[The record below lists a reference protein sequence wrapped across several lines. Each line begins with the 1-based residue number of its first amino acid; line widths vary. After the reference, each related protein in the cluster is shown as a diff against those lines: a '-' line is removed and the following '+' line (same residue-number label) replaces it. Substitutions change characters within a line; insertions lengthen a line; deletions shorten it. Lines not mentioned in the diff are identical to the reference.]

1 MSRSFLLLLPAFVS
15 VVAAGAPSVNTAS
28 LPLAFEAA
36 PGTAQYLARGAGLH
50 VAVQATGVDVHAGKR
65 SGPAAAIRLHFSG
78 ASAKAVASV
87 SNKLPGTSNYFI
99 GSDPSK
105 WRTGVSTFGQ
115 VEFQG
120 VYPGIDVVYYGN
132 QSRLEY
138 DFRVHAGANPSAIRL
153 TFDGSARPALSPEGD
168 LLVGELLQHRPV
180 AYQNAANGRVPVA
193 CRYVIRQSGE
203 VALALGAYDRNRE
216 LIIDPVLRYASYMGG
231 TLNDGVT
238 SIKVDAA
245 GSVYMTGFTASSNFP
260 AKGGSQNSYGGS
272 NSEQRQ
278 GQFGDAFVAKLNPA
292 GTAVV
297 YATYLGGSG
306 EDLAT
311 SIAIDSAGNAY
322 VAGSTQSANFPVS
335 ASAPQRVY
343 KGFTNDNGFYNPGD
357 GFAVKLN
364 AAGNQ
369 LVYATYL
376 GGGLNDLAMGIAVD
390 NGGNAVVVGATT
402 SSDFPTTAGAAVR
415 VYRGANN
422 TGPNFGPSIA
432 GDGFITI
439 INAAGSAFSY
449 STFFGGA
456 GRDGV
461 SCVALDAQN
470 NIYVGGL
477 TLSSDFPVTPGAF
490 QSTFK
495 GVPTITNGTSTVPGD
510 GFVAK
515 LTSQGSVVYTT
526 FLGGARMDAVTG
538 IAADAAGAAYVT
550 GGTLSTDFPVSSGAA
565 QSAYRGSGGVGTIG
579 ASYGGDAFV
588 AKLNP
593 TGTALG
599 YSTYLG
605 GAGDEGGLGIAVDGA
620 GSAFVTG
627 FTLSNDFP
635 KSADALQASNGGF
648 GGQGIP
654 PNSNFNLPER
664 ARNTGDA
671 FLTQLSA
678 TGAITYSSFYGGTR
692 DDAGAAIAL
701 DAGGNPYIGG
711 NTLSAS
717 LAGTTS
723 GAQSAL
729 AGIGQSWPRGD
740 GFVARFDFGG
750 KIPAQ
755 PARINVVAGFSGAG
769 TVSARLATPFTV
781 EVLDAA
787 GAGVANAVVT
797 FAATGASV
805 SPASAT
811 TDAQG
816 RASTTVTLGATTGS
830 GSVTATVAGLP
841 VATAALTISAA
852 AQGPVVSAVVNGA
865 SFLPAL
871 AGGSWI
877 TAYVN
882 VTAAA
887 NATATTVPLPTTLGG
902 FRILVNGTP
911 IPMYLVFALSPGTQ
925 LNAQLPYG
933 LAAGTAQVV
942 VEQNGVASAAF
953 PITVQPSA
961 PGIFVFGNN
970 RAVAQN
976 VAPDGSVSVNT
987 ADNGVP
993 AGDYIIAYFTGQGAL
1008 NNPVPTGGLASGS
1021 PLSIPTLP
1029 YSATLDGA
1037 PVSIAFL
1044 GMTPGQIALG
1054 QANIQIPRETKPGTY
1069 PLVIRIGDTSS
1080 NGPLL
1085 TVTAPRP

>member
-1 MSRSFLLLLPAFVS
+1 M
-15 VVAAGAPSVNTAS
+15 NT
-28 LPLAFEAA
+28 
-36 PGTAQYLARGAGLH
+36 
-50 VAVQATGVDVHAGKR
+50 
-65 SGPAAAIRLHFSG
+65 I
-78 ASAKAVASV
+78 
-87 SNKLPGTSNYFI
+87 
-99 GSDPSK
+99 
-105 WRTGVSTFGQ
+105 
-115 VEFQG
+115 
-120 VYPGIDVVYYGN
+120 
-132 QSRLEY
+132 
-138 DFRVHAGANPSAIRL
+138 FRVHAGANPSAIRL
-153 TFDGSARPALSPEGD
+153 EFDGSARPSLSPEGD

-180 AYQNAANGRVPVA
+180 AYQNAPNGRVPVD

-216 LIIDPVLRYASYMGG
+216 LIIDPVLSYASYMGG

-343 KGFTNDNGFYNPGD
+343 RGFTNDNGFYNPGD

-439 INAAGSAFSY
+439 INAAGSAFNY

-495 GVPTITNGTSTVPGD
+495 GVPTITNGATTVPGD

-515 LTSQGSVVYTT
+515 
-526 FLGGARMDAVTG
+526 
-538 IAADAAGAAYVT
+538 
-550 GGTLSTDFPVSSGAA
+550 
-565 QSAYRGSGGVGTIG
+565 
-579 ASYGGDAFV
+579 
-588 AKLNP
+588 
-593 TGTALG
+593 
-599 YSTYLG
+599 
-605 GAGDEGGLGIAVDGA
+605 
-620 GSAFVTG
+620 
-627 FTLSNDFP
+627 
-635 KSADALQASNGGF
+635 
-648 GGQGIP
+648 
-654 PNSNFNLPER
+654 
-664 ARNTGDA
+664 
-671 FLTQLSA
+671 
-678 TGAITYSSFYGGTR
+678 
-692 DDAGAAIAL
+692 
-701 DAGGNPYIGG
+701 
-711 NTLSAS
+711 
-717 LAGTTS
+717 
-723 GAQSAL
+723 
-729 AGIGQSWPRGD
+729 
-740 GFVARFDFGG
+740 FDFGG
-750 KIPAQ
+750 KVPAQ

-816 RASTTVTLGATTGS
+816 RASTTVTLGATAGS

-841 VATAALTISAA
+841 VATAALTISPA

-933 LAAGTAQVV
+933 LVSGTAQVI
-942 VEQNGVASAAF
+942 VEQNGVPSAAF

-1037 PVSIAFL
+1037 PVPIAFL

-1085 TVTAPRP
+1085 TVNAPRP